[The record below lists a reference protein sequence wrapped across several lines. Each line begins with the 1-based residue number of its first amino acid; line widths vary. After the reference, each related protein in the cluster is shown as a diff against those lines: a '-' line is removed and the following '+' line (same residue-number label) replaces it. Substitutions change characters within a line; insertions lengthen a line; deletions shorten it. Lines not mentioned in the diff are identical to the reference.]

1 MSRFPREQSIVVKDI
16 YLLEIDRPQK
26 NKNIK
31 CLNANVILSVNQSL
45 NFFKG

>member
-1 MSRFPREQSIVVKDI
+1 MSRFPGEQSIVVKDI
-16 YLLEIDRPQK
+16 YLLEIDHPQK

-31 CLNANVILSVNQSL
+31 CLNANVISSVIQPL